1 MSDNERNRVLTEI
14 RRALGRKTTMQPAPL
29 LPFDHGKTERW
40 NEGLVIRFKQVLEAT
55 GGKVHEARDAE
66 EVAACIAQICHRA
79 AATEVAL
86 SGSSL
91 LQELNLAAQLAL
103 RQLSV
108 SAADEFAHR
117 SYEEVI
123 AHLARCDVGVT
134 AVEDALAETGTLS
147 LSSDEQHALL
157 VSLLPPIHIAVL
169 QPHQIKASLAE
180 VLSQLKA
187 ERTSRQEPA
196 QSATFITGPSRTGDI
211 ELTLSV
217 GVHGPK
223 ELHAIILAD
232 QHSIGRA
239 ASSLDSLNT
248 APQ

>member
-1 MSDNERNRVLTEI
+1 MKDGEHNQVLTEI
-14 RRALGRKTTMQPAPL
+14 RRALGRRTTTQPVPL
-29 LPFDHGKTERW
+29 LPFDHGKAEEW
-40 NEGLVIRFKQVLEAT
+40 GEALVIRFKQVLEAT
-55 GGKVHEARDAE
+55 GGKAHEAHEAE
-66 EVAACIAQICHRA
+66 EVAACIAEVCHRA

-91 LQELNLAAQLAL
+91 LQELNLAARLAQ

-108 SAADEFAHR
+108 SVADDFAHR
-117 SYEEVI
+117 SHEEMV
-123 AHLARCDVGVT
+123 AQLASCEVGVT
-134 AVEDALAETGTLS
+134 AVEYALAETATLS
-147 LSSDEQHALL
+147 LSSDEPRALL

-180 VLSQLKA
+180 VLFQLNA
-187 ERTSRQEPA
+187 ERTGRPEPA

-223 ELHAIILAD
+223 ELHVIIL
-232 QHSIGRA
+232 R
-239 ASSLDSLNT
+239 
-248 APQ
+248 